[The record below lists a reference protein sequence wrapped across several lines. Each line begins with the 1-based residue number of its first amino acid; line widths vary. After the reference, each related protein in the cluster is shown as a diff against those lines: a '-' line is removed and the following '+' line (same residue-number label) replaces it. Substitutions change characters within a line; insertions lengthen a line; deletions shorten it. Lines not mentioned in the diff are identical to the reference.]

1 MAPRPSGEVL
11 ELVPSY
17 LFFDPTLFLSSF
29 ALLFAILDP
38 IGTVPIY
45 MAVTK
50 PFPEERARIVRQS
63 VVVASVILYVFAYLG
78 WIIFDLLGITLDDF
92 RIAGGVILFV
102 VGLEHL
108 SGRANLDNE
117 DASDVAVFPLATPL
131 LAGPGAISTVVILA
145 NPPYGPLMTFLVIT
159 GNALVS
165 YAILAK
171 SDWVQKI
178 LGENGSRALSRITA
192 LLIAALAVSFV
203 REGIVNIVSSI
214 R

>member
-1 MAPRPSGEVL
+1 
-11 ELVPSY
+11 LVSSF
-17 LFFDPTLFLSSF
+17 LSSDLALFLSSF
-29 ALLFAILDP
+29 ALLFAIFDP
-38 IGTVPIY
+38 IGSVPIY

-63 VVVASVILYVFAYLG
+63 VVVATAILYVFAYLG
-78 WIIFDLLGITLDDF
+78 WVIFDLLGITLDDF
-92 RIAGGVILFV
+92 RIAGGIVLFMV
-102 VGLEHL
+102 AIEHL
-108 SGRANLDNE
+108 GGRAKPESE
-117 DASDVAVFPLATPL
+117 DASEVAVFPLATPL

-159 GNALVS
+159 GNALVA

-171 SDWVQKI
+171 SDWVQRI

-192 LLIAALAVSFV
+192 LLIAALAISFV
-203 REGIVNIVSSI
+203 REGIVNIVGSI

>member
-1 MAPRPSGEVL
+1 VSGVFL
-11 ELVPSY
+11 EMSSLLS
-17 LFFDPTLFLSSF
+17 FDPALFVSSF

-50 PFPEERARIVRQS
+50 PFPEERSRIVRQS
-63 VVVASVILYVFAYLG
+63 VLVATVILYVFAYLG
-78 WIIFDLLGITLDDF
+78 WIIFDLLGITLNDF
-92 RIAGGVILFV
+92 RIAGGIVLFMV
-102 VGLEHL
+102 ALEHL
-108 SGRANLDNE
+108 GGRASPQNE
-117 DASDVAVFPLATPL
+117 EAADVAVFPLAIPL

-145 NPPYGPLMTFLVIT
+145 NPPYGPLMTFVVIT
-159 GNALVS
+159 GNALLS

-171 SDWVQKI
+171 SDWVQRI

-214 R
+214 G